1 MDVTSQS
8 GGLIMRW
15 SPNYKALSITLY
27 NSSISVKLEYK
38 DLGFSFNILNIYGPY
53 SYRINY
59 WGQLAHSRA
68 LSQSHILIGG
78 DLNLTLSLREIWGG
92 NP

>member
-1 MDVTSQS
+1 MEPKIQS
-8 GGLIMRW
+8 
-15 SPNYKALSITLY
+15 LSTTLC
-27 NSSISVKLEYK
+27 NSSISIKLEYK

-68 LSQSHILIGG
+68 LSESHMLIDN
-78 DLNLTLSLREIWGG
+78 DLNLTLSLREIWGA